1 MGGSA
6 GAEARKTRRRS
17 IQKIGRTLQL
27 NDTGIVE
34 RSPPLAQCRQ
44 RRSGGPRETKQK
56 TRRELFFHRPAFF
69 RNARRR
75 ISAGKGRNRGQGRR
89 GARKR
94 WTPEENG
101 YARILR
107 PPAANGM
114 APRPESLQSAIP
126 NPARIRKWECVSK
139 RRIHRS
145 EICIEPQ
152 DGGSFG
158 RKERMDANP
167 IGKRA
172 AGWLHGNSPKGTSRI
187 ENRNRAKRAPPKPR
201 DGTLPK
207 KQSRLAQGKT
217 GGAENPKRSLL
228 RIRPWARE
236 IRAEPAE
243 HGAKTPAGMAAA
255 LRKKRTC
262 LPLRQG
268 ETYRDRSDG
277 RGCFSKGHKV

>member
-1 MGGSA
+1 
-6 GAEARKTRRRS
+6 
-17 IQKIGRTLQL
+17 
-27 NDTGIVE
+27 
-34 RSPPLAQCRQ
+34 
-44 RRSGGPRETKQK
+44 
-56 TRRELFFHRPAFF
+56 
-69 RNARRR
+69 
-75 ISAGKGRNRGQGRR
+75 
-89 GARKR
+89 
-94 WTPEENG
+94 
-101 YARILR
+101 
-107 PPAANGM
+107 M

-158 RKERMDANP
+158 RKGRMDANP

-187 ENRNRAKRAPPKPR
+187 ENRSRAKRAPPKPR

-217 GGAENPKRSLL
+217 GGAGIPNRSLL

-277 RGCFSKGHKV
+277 RGCFQRDTRSDGTEERNGQRQAGRGPYSMSSVRRMSQDAKSEAQEQERNQNARGCPFQKWKRQPFFLCSSKG

>member
-1 MGGSA
+1 
-6 GAEARKTRRRS
+6 
-17 IQKIGRTLQL
+17 
-27 NDTGIVE
+27 
-34 RSPPLAQCRQ
+34 
-44 RRSGGPRETKQK
+44 
-56 TRRELFFHRPAFF
+56 
-69 RNARRR
+69 
-75 ISAGKGRNRGQGRR
+75 
-89 GARKR
+89 
-94 WTPEENG
+94 
-101 YARILR
+101 
-107 PPAANGM
+107 M
-114 APRPESLQSAIP
+114 APRPESLHSAIP
-126 NPARIRKWECVSK
+126 NPARIRKWKCVSK

-158 RKERMDANP
+158 RRKRMDANP

-172 AGWLHGNSPKGTSRI
+172 AGWLQWNSPKGTSRI

-255 LRKKRTC
+255 LRKKGPAFRFGKARPTEIG
-262 LPLRQG
+262 PMEEVVFQ
-268 ETYRDRSDG
+268 RDTRSDG
-277 RGCFSKGHKV
+277 TEERNGQRQAGRGPYSMSSVRRMSQDAKSEAQEQERNQNARGCPFQQWKRQPFFFAVRK

>member
-1 MGGSA
+1 MDPGGKRVRTDSPST
-6 GAEARKTRRRS
+6 GSQRDGPKTRKSAKRDSKSSENSEVGMRFEAQNPQ
-17 IQKIGRTLQL
+17 IRNLHRT
-27 NDTGIVE
+27 
-34 RSPPLAQCRQ
+34 P
-44 RRSGGPRETKQK
+44 
-56 TRRELFFHRPAFF
+56 
-69 RNARRR
+69 RRR
-75 ISAGKGRNRGQGRR
+75 KLRAQRAHGR
-89 GARKR
+89 
-94 WTPEENG
+94 
-101 YARILR
+101 
-107 PPAANGM
+107 
-114 APRPESLQSAIP
+114 
-126 NPARIRKWECVSK
+126 
-139 RRIHRS
+139 
-145 EICIEPQ
+145 
-152 DGGSFG
+152 
-158 RKERMDANP
+158 NP

-187 ENRNRAKRAPPKPR
+187 ENRSRAKRAPPKPR

-277 RGCFSKGHKV
+277 RGCFQRDTRSDGTEERNGQRQAGRGPYSMSSVRRMSQDAKSEAQEQERNHKRKRLPFPAMEKATFFLCSSKG

>member
-1 MGGSA
+1 
-6 GAEARKTRRRS
+6 
-17 IQKIGRTLQL
+17 
-27 NDTGIVE
+27 
-34 RSPPLAQCRQ
+34 
-44 RRSGGPRETKQK
+44 
-56 TRRELFFHRPAFF
+56 
-69 RNARRR
+69 
-75 ISAGKGRNRGQGRR
+75 
-89 GARKR
+89 
-94 WTPEENG
+94 
-101 YARILR
+101 
-107 PPAANGM
+107 M

-126 NPARIRKWECVSK
+126 NPARIRKWECVTK

-158 RKERMDANP
+158 RKGRMDANP

-255 LRKKRTC
+255 LRKKGPAFRFGKARPTEIG
-262 LPLRQG
+262 PMEEVVFQ
-268 ETYRDRSDG
+268 RDTRSDG
-277 RGCFSKGHKV
+277 TEERNGQRQAGRGPYSMSSVRRMSQDAKSEAQEQERNQNARGCPFQKWKR